1 MNPKQFIQQTLTDIK
16 VKLEGEF
23 KENFTRK
30 AFFDEKWKTPKFS
43 NSRGSVMLRSG
54 NLRNSIISK
63 IQGNRLGIKNNVIEY
78 EIR

>member
-30 AFFDEKWKTPKFS
+30 AFFDEKQENSIFS
-43 NSRGSVMLRSG
+43 NS
-54 NLRNSIISK
+54 RNSIIS
-63 IQGNRLGIKNNVIEY
+63 
-78 EIR
+78 